1 MLLLTVLALAGC
13 DAEPTASTP
22 PTASAPAPSAAPS
35 AAASQGAGTAP
46 RVEFVDI
53 VRSRLPEVAVD
64 RRDEEIEAI
73 ATRACTALADGT
85 DAETIVA
92 ETRSLG
98 TLDAEAADH
107 ATARELVK
115 LAIDTIC
122 PDQAARV
129 DEF

>member
-1 MLLLTVLALAGC
+1 MRTCFPVVALALLALAGC
-13 DAEPTASTP
+13 DDGGGPEPAATP
-22 PTASAPAPSAAPS
+22 PS
-35 AAASQGAGTAP
+35 AAASQRAGTAP
-46 RVEFVDI
+46 RVEFVD
-53 VRSRLPEVAVD
+53 VVQSRLPEVAAD
-64 RRDEEIEAI
+64 RRAEEIEAI
-73 ATRACTALADGT
+73 ATRACASLADGT